1 MLLGQRDNSF
11 PFQWG
16 PKFIHHQ
23 ITFDLLVLPGGHHPF
38 PGGLNIVVNK
48 MMFAVLLNSM

>member
-11 PFQWG
+11 IFQWG